1 MALIRQLLGDWVGLL
16 SLITIVA
23 AIGIIAYL
31 MVYFLR
37 RSKE

>member
-23 AIGIIAYL
+23 AIGIIVYL

>member
-1 MALIRQLLGDWVGLL
+1 MALIRQLFSDWVGLL

-23 AIGIIAYL
+23 AIGIIVYL

-37 RSKE
+37 RSKR